1 MTDPHIQDP
10 QMVVDA
16 LAAVRDA
23 VERCR
28 PLLADPDPELVA
40 AMLDT
45 ALATSELTVILLQVS
60 APPADDDEPGTGE
73 ALERAADLAA
83 DTRRHL
89 VTGLNLMAGAR
100 AIAANVAK
108 TR

>member
-1 MTDPHIQDP
+1 M
-10 QMVVDA
+10 
-16 LAAVRDA
+16 
-23 VERCR
+23 
-28 PLLADPDPELVA
+28 ADPGPKLIA

-45 ALATSELTVILLQVS
+45 ATVTSEFTANLLQM
-60 APPADDDEPGTGE
+60 ATPPADDNEPGTGE

-89 VTGLNLMAGAR
+89 VTGLHLMAGAH

-108 TR
+108 TQ

>member
-1 MTDPHIQDP
+1 
-10 QMVVDA
+10 VA
-16 LAAVRDA
+16 LAAIRDA
-23 VERCR
+23 IERCR
-28 PLLADPDPELVA
+28 PLLAAAAAAPELTA

-45 ALATSELTVILLQVS
+45 ASATSEFTAILLQLT
-60 APPADDDEPGTGE
+60 APPADDDEPGSGE

-89 VTGLNLMAGAR
+89 VTGLHLMAGAH

>member
-1 MTDPHIQDP
+1 MTDPNNQDP
-10 QMVVDA
+10 QMATVA
-16 LAAVRDA
+16 LAAVREA

-45 ALATSELTVILLQVS
+45 ASATSELTVILLQLS

-89 VTGLNLMAGAR
+89 VTGLNLMAGAH
-100 AIAANVAK
+100 AIAVNVLK
-108 TR
+108 PR